1 MSITVLSEYHCREA
15 QVDEFIRLAHQMLP
29 AARRSKG
36 CKSIYFTIS
45 QNDKL
50 HVILIAVWNSIIDH
64 QNFTQHQAVSGNLM
78 ATQKLLEGFP
88 KHTYLSNLNDF

>member
-50 HVILIAVWNSIIDH
+50 HVILIGVWKSIIDH
-64 QNFTQHQAVSGNLM
+64 QNFTQHQAESGNLVAM
-78 ATQKLLEGFP
+78 QKLLEGFP
-88 KHTYLSNLNDF
+88 KHTYLFNLDDF